1 MKNWRVIE
9 MGKELKDLRSK
20 LKELKV
26 DDENKAFLEALITE
40 LEHLWTFTID
50 TVLANVS
57 DIRSRF
63 FEYETK
69 EEKKR

>member
-40 LEHLWTFTID
+40 LEHLWTFT
-50 TVLANVS
+50 LKCNKNM
-57 DIRSRF
+57 RW
-63 FEYETK
+63 
-69 EEKKR
+69 